1 MNTLAHT
8 RPNPLPSLSESTSSC
23 FFFLIL
29 GTQYISLFIFCSS
42 SAADWSKMGNNYFFF
57 LLRWDFKWKT
67 SLLPAFRCYW
77 YQKNHLVGK
86 FPLLHFY
93 SIPLISDSCPHSL
106 RSNVNRAVGMEATQ
120 ASDMAFPWSSNATSP
135 DMVSA

>member
-1 MNTLAHT
+1 MNTHAHT

-42 SAADWSKMGNNYFFF
+42 SAADWSKMGNNYFF

>member
-1 MNTLAHT
+1 MHT
-8 RPNPLPSLSESTSSC
+8 RSNPLPSLCESTSSC

-42 SAADWSKMGNNYFFF
+42 SAADWSKTGNNYFFF
-57 LLRWDFKWKT
+57 LLRQDFKRKT
-67 SLLPAFRCYW
+67 SLLPAFRWYW

-86 FPLLHFY
+86 CLLLCIY
-93 SIPLISDSCPHSL
+93 SIPLISDSCPLSL
-106 RSNVNRAVGMEATQ
+106 RSDVNRGMGMEAIQ

-135 DMVSA
+135 DMVSAFRN